1 MRFLFL
7 VMLMTGCVG
16 EEDSGDTAVTYSQ
29 DSTGRVET
37 GWRPVSLGVR
47 NQNGLDAKGFITK
60 GVEEIDKPL
69 PFAKGKSDPF

>member
-1 MRFLFL
+1 MGILGETMRFLFV

-47 NQNGLDAKGFITK
+47 N
-60 GVEEIDKPL
+60 
-69 PFAKGKSDPF
+69 

>member
-1 MRFLFL
+1 MGTLGEIMRFLFV

-16 EEDSGDTAVTYSQ
+16 EGDSGDTAVTYSQ

-47 NQNGLDAKGFITK
+47 N
-60 GVEEIDKPL
+60 
-69 PFAKGKSDPF
+69 